1 VAERRYGHLV
11 AGGSLSSQLVSD
23 MGYGDGE
30 QGQASRGRRA
40 ARGSGGGSKRNLLI
54 IGGAAAA
61 VLLIVA
67 VVAVVAMGG
76 SGDKKP
82 EAAAAVRVLP
92 KVYVNTPPNS
102 QMEKLSDRSKDKRPL
117 NKKEVFG
124 GDGKTVSSGKYTFT
138 LAGSDIASDCKTVAW
153 GQQLQA
159 DLQKYGC
166 TQIARG
172 AYVSNDKQYVGQFIA
187 LNLETLD
194 GAQQIIRDL
203 DPGSSAG
210 FVLPLTVKGTTNF
223 TGGFSAAY
231 SQPFGHYVV
240 ISWVEKAGG
249 AQPQTMNE
257 LLNAS
262 IAIERADDFVWERLV
277 LAGG

>member
-1 VAERRYGHLV
+1 
-11 AGGSLSSQLVSD
+11 
-23 MGYGDGE
+23 MGYEDGE

-40 ARGSGGGSKRNLLI
+40 ARGSASGSKRNLLI
-54 IGGAAAA
+54 IGG
-61 VLLIVA
+61 VA
-67 VVAVVAMGG
+67 VAMLLTAGCGG
-76 SGDKKP
+76 GGDKKP
-82 EAAAAVRVLP
+82 EAAAAVKVLP

-102 QMEKLSDRSKDKRPL
+102 QVKKLSDRSKDKRPL
-117 NKKEVFG
+117 NKDEVFG
-124 GDGKTVSSGKYTFT
+124 GEDKTVSSGKYTFT
-138 LAGSDIASDCKTVAW
+138 LAGSDIAADCKAVTW

-166 TQIARG
+166 SQIARG

-194 GAQQIIRDL
+194 GASQIIRDL

-210 FVLPLTVKGTTNF
+210 FISPLTVKGTTNF

-231 SQPFGHYVV
+231 SQPFGHFVV